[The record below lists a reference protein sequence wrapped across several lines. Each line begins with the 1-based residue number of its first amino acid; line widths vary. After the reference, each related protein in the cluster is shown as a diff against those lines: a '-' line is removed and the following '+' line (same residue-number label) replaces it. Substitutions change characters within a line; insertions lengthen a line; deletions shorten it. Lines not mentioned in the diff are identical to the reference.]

1 MHMLSVYDEAKLKEE
16 DAYDDSE
23 YQAYETMDYT
33 SEDEETKEQQDEEKT
48 RALRKRLMNQEDE
61 LFDFYKTDA
70 KIKKGMESKEFYAQL
85 AKTVREKTGNERKEA
100 MESACFYMKGLVRD
114 FIFKRYMTYIERDPE
129 YKEDLE
135 HEAYKAIME
144 NLPRYDATKGAPSTF
159 FYYHIKSALSHTTT
173 TNKHQMTQADAVL
186 KKKILKIRAEY
197 EKLGKKP
204 TEADYMLETDETLS
218 QIRNALRQLNMDFN
232 THLEAIP
239 QHEQLIAG
247 NPEVNTAFETP
258 ERATISK
265 MMLQAIVARMH
276 QLFTDEEC
284 EIYLRHTLGEE
295 TVPTIVRSY
304 HDNKSDDCIRRII
317 EKIGN
322 DLSSD
327 PVILSLRGGKGA
339 PDLNVIQFVPME
351 GTKQNV
357 NTLAALPL

>member
-1 MHMLSVYDEAKLKEE
+1 M
-16 DAYDDSE
+16 
-23 YQAYETMDYT
+23 
-33 SEDEETKEQQDEEKT
+33 
-48 RALRKRLMNQEDE
+48 
-61 LFDFYKTDA
+61 
-70 KIKKGMESKEFYAQL
+70 
-85 AKTVREKTGNERKEA
+85 
-100 MESACFYMKGLVRD
+100 
-114 FIFKRYMTYIERDPE
+114 
-129 YKEDLE
+129 
-135 HEAYKAIME
+135 
-144 NLPRYDATKGAPSTF
+144 
-159 FYYHIKSALSHTTT
+159 
-173 TNKHQMTQADAVL
+173 
-186 KKKILKIRAEY
+186 
-197 EKLGKKP
+197 
-204 TEADYMLETDETLS
+204 
-218 QIRNALRQLNMDFN
+218 
-232 THLEAIP
+232 
-239 QHEQLIAG
+239 IAG

-304 HDNKSDDCIRRII
+304 HCDKSDDCIRRII

-357 NTLAALPL
+357 DTLAALPL

>member
-1 MHMLSVYDEAKLKEE
+1 
-16 DAYDDSE
+16 
-23 YQAYETMDYT
+23 
-33 SEDEETKEQQDEEKT
+33 
-48 RALRKRLMNQEDE
+48 MNQEDE

-197 EKLGKKP
+197 EN
-204 TEADYMLETDETLS
+204 LEKS
-218 QIRNALRQLNMDFN
+218 RQKR
-232 THLEAIP
+232 I
-239 QHEQLIAG
+239 ICW
-247 NPEVNTAFETP
+247 
-258 ERATISK
+258 K
-265 MMLQAIVARMH
+265 RMRR
-276 QLFTDEEC
+276 
-284 EIYLRHTLGEE
+284 YLRSAMHYASLIWILTL
-295 TVPTIVRSY
+295 IWKQSRST
-304 HDNKSDDCIRRII
+304 NS
-317 EKIGN
+317 
-322 DLSSD
+322 
-327 PVILSLRGGKGA
+327 
-339 PDLNVIQFVPME
+339 
-351 GTKQNV
+351 
-357 NTLAALPL
+357 